1 LTIFV
6 SQHLFVA
13 LNRQICFAVTLCV
26 TLGIYNFCCIPN
38 KKTDEIS
45 ENWINEMLRMETVR
59 LTNPNKMEICVFILK
74 SLMIHLIP
82 KNVIPLNRFNFQ
94 TGLSEPVNWNRFSFW
109 TGLLESVPFLNRFIG
124 IGSVFEPVLLKK
136 QFWNQFPKNT
146 SNLTLILD
154 LLLIF
159 FYLP

>member
-1 LTIFV
+1 MYCDTSDTWYCVTTSHRNSFTTIRYLTIFV

-45 ENWINEMLRMETVR
+45 ENWINEILRMETVR

-74 SLMIHLIP
+74 SLMINLIP
-82 KNVIPLNRFNFQ
+82 NNVIPYILWPINSITYFTFNYTICTFDF
-94 TGLSEPVNWNRFSFW
+94 RA
-109 TGLLESVPFLNRFIG
+109 
-124 IGSVFEPVLLKK
+124 
-136 QFWNQFPKNT
+136 
-146 SNLTLILD
+146 D
-154 LLLIF
+154 LRLIF
-159 FYLP
+159 AKYLKSDDLN